1 MSFMNRRDLGIAV
14 CARAISLLGDE
25 MAAIAL
31 LLRWQSHGGGAPQIA
46 LLLVAAMLPI
56 VVLAPLAGRAAD
68 RYDSR
73 LLLVSASLA
82 QAAACALLVFTTAP
96 LAVLALVAAL
106 AAGQAFTATTWQALL
121 PAISGPADL
130 TRAAGMSQA
139 ATTVAGIAAPALAG
153 VLTGAFGARIPLLID
168 TATFLAITVAA
179 LLVRTRRGSAQP
191 TDSVQS
197 GGFALVWCDP
207 LLRVLVMLL
216 ALFITLGAM
225 VNVVEVFLVRS
236 TFGASATWY
245 GVLGAVWGVG
255 LFAGALVAGRLPQSR
270 LAAGA
275 VLGTIGLSAGLL
287 GYAVAPGIWWV
298 LPAGIIGGIGNG
310 AINVT
315 GFALVALRSAE
326 THRGR
331 VMASVNAVA
340 CAAQLGAYALGGV
353 VGGLLSPRAV
363 FGLAGLAGLLAPALL
378 GHRLLTAARSAP
390 GDAGVKTTA
399 EPAAV
404 PA

>member
-1 MSFMNRRDLGIAV
+1 MNRRDLGIAV

-82 QAAACALLVFTTAP
+82 QAAACALLVSTTAP

-130 TRAAGMSQA
+130 TRAAGLSQA
-139 ATTVAGIAAPALAG
+139 ATTAAGIAAPALAG

-191 TDSVQS
+191 ANSVKA
-197 GGFALVWCDP
+197 GGFALVWRDP
-207 LLRVLVMLL
+207 LLRVLVLLL

-225 VNVVEVFLVRS
+225 VNVVEVFLVRA
-236 TFGASATWY
+236 TFGASAAWY
-245 GVLGAVWGVG
+245 GALGAVWGVG
-255 LFAGALVAGRLPQSR
+255 LFGGALLAGRLPQSR
-270 LAAGA
+270 LAPGA
-275 VLGTIGLSAGLL
+275 VLGTVGLSAGLL

-331 VMASVNAVA
+331 IMASVNAVA

-378 GHRLLTAARSAP
+378 GRRLLTAARPAP
-390 GDAGVKTTA
+390 GDAGVKTTT
-399 EPAAV
+399 EPAAILT
-404 PA
+404 

>member
-1 MSFMNRRDLGIAV
+1 MSFANRRDLIIAV
-14 CARAISLLGDE
+14 SARAVSLLGDE

-56 VVLAPLAGRAAD
+56 VVLAPVAGRAAD

-82 QAAACALLVFTTAP
+82 QAAACAVLVFSTTP
-96 LAVLALVAAL
+96 VAVLVLVAAL

-121 PAISGPADL
+121 PAISGPEQL
-130 TRAAGMSQA
+130 TRAAGLSQA

-153 VLTGAFGARIPLLID
+153 ILTGAFGARIPLLID

-179 LLVRTRRGSAQP
+179 LLVSTRRGAAQP
-191 TDSVQS
+191 ADAVQS
-197 GGFALVWCDP
+197 GGFALVWRDP
-207 LLRVLVMLL
+207 LLRVLVLL
-216 ALFITLGAM
+216 LGLFITLGAM

-255 LFAGALVAGRLPQSR
+255 LFAGALFAGRLPHSR
-270 LAAGA
+270 LALGA
-275 VLGTIGLSAGLL
+275 VIGTVGLSAGLL

-298 LPAGIIGGIGNG
+298 LPASIIGGIGNG
-310 AINVT
+310 AVNVT
-315 GFALVALRSAE
+315 GFALVALRAVE

-331 VMASVNAVA
+331 IMASVNAVA

-353 VGGLLSPRAV
+353 LGGLLAPRAV

-378 GHRLLTAARSAP
+378 GRRLLTAAR
-390 GDAGVKTTA
+390 DAADDARVATTT

>member
-1 MSFMNRRDLGIAV
+1 MPFTNRRDLGIAV
-14 CARAISLLGDE
+14 SARAVSLLGDE

-31 LLRWQSHGGGAPQIA
+31 VLRWQSHGGGAPQIA

-56 VVLAPLAGRAAD
+56 VVLAPIAGRAAD

-73 LLLVSASLA
+73 LLLVTASLA
-82 QAAACALLVFTTAP
+82 QAAACAVLVFATAP
-96 LAVLALVAAL
+96 VAVLALVAAL

-130 TRAAGMSQA
+130 TRAVGLAQAG
-139 ATTVAGIAAPALAG
+139 TTVAGIAAPALAG
-153 VLTGAFGARIPLLID
+153 VLTGAFGARIPLLVD

-179 LLVRTRRGSAQP
+179 LAVSTRRGGAEPADSAP
-191 TDSVQS
+191 T
-197 GGFALVWCDP
+197 GGFALLWRDP
-207 LLRVLVMLL
+207 LLRVLVLLL

-236 TFGASATWY
+236 TFGASAAWY
-245 GVLGAVWGVG
+245 GALGAVWGVG
-255 LFAGALVAGRLPQSR
+255 LFAGALAAGRLPQSR
-270 LAAGA
+270 LAFGA
-275 VLGTIGLSAGLL
+275 VIGTVGLSAGLL

-298 LPAGIIGGIGNG
+298 LPASIIGGIANG

-331 VMASVNAVA
+331 IMASVNAVA

-363 FGLAGLAGLLAPALL
+363 FGLAGLTGLLAPALL
-378 GHRLLTAARSAP
+378 GRRLLTAARASA
-390 GDAGVKTTA
+390 GGAGAETSP

>member
-1 MSFMNRRDLGIAV
+1 V
-14 CARAISLLGDE
+14 
-25 MAAIAL
+25 
-31 LLRWQSHGGGAPQIA
+31 
-46 LLLVAAMLPI
+46 
-56 VVLAPLAGRAAD
+56 
-68 RYDSR
+68 
-73 LLLVSASLA
+73 LVSA
-82 QAAACALLVFTTAP
+82 TATV
-96 LAVLALVAAL
+96 AVLALVAAL

-121 PAISGPADL
+121 PAIAGPADL
-130 TRAAGMSQA
+130 TRAVGLSQA
-139 ATTVAGIAAPALAG
+139 GTTVAGIAAPALAG
-153 VLTGAFGARIPLLID
+153 LLTGAFGARIPLLVD

-179 LLVRTRRGSAQP
+179 LAVSTRRGGAEPADSAP
-191 TDSVQS
+191 T
-197 GGFALVWCDP
+197 GGFALLWRDP
-207 LLRVLVMLL
+207 LLRVLVLLL

-236 TFGASATWY
+236 TFGASAAWY
-245 GVLGAVWGVG
+245 GALGAVWGVG

-270 LAAGA
+270 LAFGA
-275 VLGTIGLSAGLL
+275 VIGTVGLSAGLL

-298 LPAGIIGGIGNG
+298 LPASIIGGIANG

-315 GFALVALRSAE
+315 GFALVALRSAA

-331 VMASVNAVA
+331 IMASVNAVA

-363 FGLAGLAGLLAPALL
+363 FGLAGLTGLLAPALL
-378 GHRLLTAARSAP
+378 GSRLLTAARASA
-390 GDAGVKTTA
+390 GGAGAETSP